1 MIDPWGSAQYQDYQ
15 RLRDEFGIELFNEEL
30 LQDLPDVHRLLSRQ
44 VIFGHR
50 GFHRVR
56 DSILSG
62 DPWAVMTGLMPSGL
76 MHYGHKMVIEQVIYY
91 QQKCGADI
99 HIAVADFESFATRG
113 ISLKKAR
120 ELAIENY
127 VKPYIAMGL
136 KPEKGEVYFQ
146 SKRHRVKDLSQ
157 ELALKANLSEMQ
169 ALYGFKD
176 NVNMAHLMAPLVQ
189 AADIL
194 HVQRPEFGG
203 PRPTLVPV
211 GVDQDPHIRL
221 TRDLANRTRL
231 YSVKRTE
238 DGRHGIFLKPTG
250 LDKNEVKSL
259 LDAAESVLKRL
270 GFAELSRNDA
280 YHAIYIQG
288 ASDSDLADIDNEL
301 ARTEPR
307 RGGHGFITP
316 GATFHRFQT
325 GLDGGKMSSSR
336 PASAIFLSD
345 TLKEAEKKID
355 RAKTGGR
362 PTVEEQRRLG
372 ADADK
377 CTIYEMFHYHQ
388 MHDEKE
394 LVETY
399 RRCKSGDLLC
409 GECKMRSKEL
419 LREQHKALQERV
431 GQVTEEEVKALVAE
445 D

>member
-15 RLRDEFGIELFNEEL
+15 RLRDEFGIELFTEEL
-30 LQDLPDVHRLLSRQ
+30 LEDLPDVHHLLARQ

-50 GFHRVR
+50 GFQRIR
-56 DSILSG
+56 DAIRSG
-62 DPWAVMTGLMPSGL
+62 DPWAVMTGLMPSGK

-91 QQKCGADI
+91 QRSCGADV
-99 HIAVADFESFATRG
+99 HIAVADFESYATRG

-127 VKPYIAMGL
+127 IKPYIAMGL
-136 KPEKGEVYFQ
+136 SPEKGEVYFQ
-146 SKRHRVKDLSQ
+146 SKRHRVKDLAQ
-157 ELALKANLSEMQ
+157 ELSLRTNLSEMQ
-169 ALYGFKD
+169 ALYGFKESTS
-176 NVNMAHLMAPLVQ
+176 MAHLMAPLIQ

-194 HVQRPEFGG
+194 HVQRPELGG

-221 TRDLANRTRL
+221 TRDLANRVRL

-238 DGRHGIFLKPTG
+238 DGRHGVFLKPQD
-250 LDKNEVKSL
+250 LEKSEVKSL

-280 YHAIYIQG
+280 YHAIYIKG
-288 ASDSDLADIDNEL
+288 ASNSDLADIDNEL

-316 GATFHRFQT
+316 SSSYHRFQS

-336 PASAIFLSD
+336 PPSAIFLDD
-345 TLKEAEKKID
+345 TLKDAEKKID

-388 MHDEKE
+388 MLDEKE
-394 LVETY
+394 LVDTY
-399 RRCKSGDLLC
+399 RRCKGGDLLC
-409 GECKMRSKEL
+409 GECKLRSKEL
-419 LREQHKALQERV
+419 LREQHKDLQERV
-431 GQVTEEEVKALVAE
+431 AQVTDQQVKQIMAE